1 MSVSSINN
9 GLSKS
14 YEQLSSMKQINSAA
28 DNPAGLSIV
37 EKMESQT
44 NGYDVGNSNGKTGQD
59 LIKTAEGGLA
69 SIQDNLQRIRELA
82 VQASNAIYAPED
94 KAAIQQEVDQLKQ
107 GIQDAAKGTEFN
119 TLKLLDGSMADMN
132 LALNPDGTGMEIQM
146 YNSTLESLGI
156 EDFDVTGNFNI
167 EDIDK
172 AIEKVSEARSSL
184 GATYNALEHATAYS
198 SLASENLTA
207 ASSRIED
214 LDVEKAVSEMKK
226 QEVLDGYALMVQKLK
241 MEQEAKKL
249 NVLNVNQL

>member
-1 MSVSSINN
+1 
-9 GLSKS
+9 
-14 YEQLSSMKQINSAA
+14 MKKINSAA
-28 DNPAGLSIV
+28 DNAAGLAIV
-37 EKMESQT
+37 EKMNSQT
-44 NGYDVGNSNGKTGQD
+44 NGYDVGNANGKTGQD

-69 SIQDNLQRIRELA
+69 SIHDNLQRIRELA
-82 VQASNAIYAPED
+82 VQASNGIYAPED
-94 KAAIQQEVDQLKQ
+94 KQAIQYEIEGLKQ

-119 TLKLLDGSMADMN
+119 TLKLLDGSMADME

-172 AIEKVSEARSSL
+172 AIEKVSDARSSL
-184 GATYNALEHATAYS
+184 GASYNALEHATAYN

-214 LDVEKAVSEMKK
+214 VDLEKAVSEMKK
-226 QEVLDGYALMVQKLK
+226 QEVLDGYALMMQKLK
-241 MEQEAKKL
+241 MQQEATQL
-249 NVLNVNQL
+249 NVLNINQL

>member
-9 GLSKS
+9 ISNS
-14 YEQLSSMKQINSAA
+14 YEQLSSMKKINSAA
-28 DNPAGLSIV
+28 DNAAGLAIV
-37 EKMESQT
+37 EKMKSQT
-44 NGYDVGNSNGKTGQD
+44 NGYDVGTNNGKTGQD
-59 LIKTAEGGLA
+59 LIQTAEGGLA

-82 VQASNAIYAPED
+82 VQASNGIYAPED
-94 KAAIQQEVDQLKQ
+94 KQAIQYEIEGLKQ

-119 TLKLLDGSMADMN
+119 TLKLLDGSMADLN

-146 YNSTLESLGI
+146 ANSTLESLGI

-172 AIEKVSEARSSL
+172 AIEKVSDARSSL

-214 LDVEKAVSEMKK
+214 LDVEKAVSDMKK
-226 QEVLDGYALMVQKLK
+226 QEVLDNYALFVQKLR
-241 MEQEAKKL
+241 MEQEEKKL

>member
-1 MSVSSINN
+1 MAVSSINSI
-9 GLSKS
+9 SKS

-28 DNPAGLSIV
+28 DNAAGLAIV

-44 NGYDVGNSNGKTGQD
+44 NGYDAGNANGKTGQD
-59 LIKTAEGGLA
+59 LIKTADGGLA

-82 VQASNAIYAPED
+82 VQASNGIYAPED
-94 KAAIQQEVDQLKQ
+94 KKAIQKEVDQLKQ

-156 EDFDVTGNFNI
+156 ADFDVTGNFNI

-172 AIEKVSEARSSL
+172 AIEKVNDARSSL

-198 SLASENLTA
+198 SLASENLNA
-207 ASSRIED
+207 ASGRIED

-241 MEQEAKKL
+241 MQQEAKQL
-249 NVLNVNQL
+249 NILNINQF

>member
-1 MSVSSINN
+1 MAISSINSI
-9 GLSKS
+9 SKS
-14 YEQLSSMKQINSAA
+14 YEQLSSMKKINSAA
-28 DNPAGLSIV
+28 DNAAGLAIV
-37 EKMESQT
+37 EKMNSQT

-82 VQASNAIYAPED
+82 VQASNGIYAPED
-94 KAAIQQEVDQLKQ
+94 KEAIQKEVEQLKQ

-119 TLKLLDGSMADMN
+119 TLKLLDGSMADMD

-156 EDFDVTGNFNI
+156 ADFDVTGSFSI

-172 AIEKVSEARSSL
+172 AIEKVSDARSSL
-184 GATYNALEHATAYS
+184 GASYNSLEHAISYNS
-198 SLASENLTA
+198 VSSENLTA

-214 LDVEKAVSEMKK
+214 VDVEKAVSEMKK
-226 QEVLDGYALMVQKLK
+226 QEVLDGYALMMQKLK
-241 MEQEAKKL
+241 MQQDAKTL